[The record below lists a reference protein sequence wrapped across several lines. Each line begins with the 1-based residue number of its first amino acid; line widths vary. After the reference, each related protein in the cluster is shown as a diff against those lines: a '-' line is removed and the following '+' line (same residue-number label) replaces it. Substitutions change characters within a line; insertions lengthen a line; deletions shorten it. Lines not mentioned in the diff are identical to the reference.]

1 MLKGLYASIA
11 RHARFLVSLVP
22 AFVLL
27 LGFLGVVAGAA
38 SRLRGGVGLAISII
52 AAICLLLGVLL
63 AYQISVDWLNLR
75 VIRSGRSEGNS
86 APRDGRIVAFSGVV
100 RVDAEPMTS
109 PLSATPSA
117 AYTYIVGNS
126 KYSSRYQRRIRSF
139 VAQGFHLV
147 KTRIE
152 GTRQSLGL
160 RSFPSFEDDLRKNVH
175 GKEWATQ
182 ARELIDG
189 ISETAVFA
197 VERERQARLLEV
209 REAELEEV
217 HQDYCTQREPGT
229 GPGLNIEE
237 EVLPVGQEVC
247 VIGTYDKELN
257 GLTAR
262 RSRLGPNL
270 LVYRGSA
277 EEVLLRVGKETAGF
291 AKTAVFLVGIAVL
304 VFGLA
309 FSPAAWTSRLP
320 IIGSLFVAP
329 PQPTEQGLAVEE
341 ADPDAA
347 HREQIDGWVREE
359 YDAGNVS
366 RALELAINENAHQ
379 SLRWLID
386 RGVGPTTPMGGNG
399 KWYQLPLVEAAR
411 FGHLE
416 AVRILLEAGA
426 NPNQVQP
433 AQSQPTTGQTAL
445 GESLRFGYCEI
456 ANLLVEF
463 GATPPTGLEASRCP

>member
-1 MLKGLYASIA
+1 MLKGLTASIA
-11 RHARFLVSLVP
+11 RNARFLVSLVP

-27 LGFLGVVAGAA
+27 IGFLGVVSAAA
-38 SRLRGGVGLAISII
+38 SRLQGGVGVAISII
-52 AAICLLLGVLL
+52 AGFCLVLGVLL
-63 AYQISVDWLNLR
+63 AYHIGVDWLNLR
-75 VIRSGRSEGNS
+75 VIRSGQSEQDS
-86 APRDGRIVAFSGVV
+86 TLHDGGIVAFSGVV
-100 RVDAEPMTS
+100 RVDDEPMAS
-109 PLSATPSA
+109 PFSGTPSA
-117 AYTYIVGNS
+117 AYAYVV
-126 KYSSRYQRRIRSF
+126 KYLRYGRKPRSF

-160 RSFPSFEDDLRKNVH
+160 RSFPSFEDDLRKNVR
-175 GKEWATQ
+175 GEEWAAR
-182 ARELIDG
+182 ARELIDR
-189 ISETAVFA
+189 ISETAPFA
-197 VERERQARLLEV
+197 VERERLARLLEV

-217 HQDYCTQREPGT
+217 HQDYCIKRKPGA
-229 GPGLNIEE
+229 GLGLNIEE

-247 VIGTYDKELN
+247 VIGTYDKDLN
-257 GLTAR
+257 SLTAR

-277 EEVLLRVGKETAGF
+277 EEVLSRVGKETAGF
-291 AKTAVFLVGIAVL
+291 AKTAAFLVGIAVL

-320 IIGSLFVAP
+320 IIGYLIVAP
-329 PQPTEQGLAVEE
+329 PQPMEQTVEVE
-341 ADPDAA
+341 TDPDAV
-347 HREQIDGWVREE
+347 HRERIDGWVREE

-366 RALELAINENAHQ
+366 RALQLAIVENAYQ

-386 RGVGPTTPMGGNG
+386 RGVGPATPIGVDG

-411 FGHLE
+411 SGHLE
-416 AVRILLEAGA
+416 TVRTLLEAGA

-433 AQSQPTTGQTAL
+433 AQSQPTTGRTAL

-456 ANLLVEF
+456 ADLLVEF
-463 GATPPTGLEASRCP
+463 GATPPTGLETSRCP